1 MCLLEVALLAT
12 LPADL
17 AEEHSGEETDVP
29 GEQVQPELIFE
40 ARALREVGQVST
52 DGVGESSEKRGIP
65 VRLDGDAGGDGP
77 AEQGQKVDS
86 SIRLQPI
93 IVEGLGLAVD
103 DDDGRGGGKG
113 ASSWFTG
120 RHSRDGLHGTAGHDA
135 THGRAREGNRLA
147 LNT

>member
-17 AEEHSGEETDVP
+17 AEEHSREETDVP

-93 IVEGLGLAVD
+93 IVEGLGLAVVNN
-103 DDDGRGGGKG
+103 R
-113 ASSWFTG
+113 
-120 RHSRDGLHGTAGHDA
+120 
-135 THGRAREGNRLA
+135 REGVREPWTWGDA
-147 LNT
+147 LRR